1 MNMRS
6 RIGSLIHVVAL
17 AGVLVFSF
25 TPKRCLAQ
33 SSTTQQNPV
42 NASVPSPATQTFGG
56 LTLGVGLA
64 LSENL
69 QAQHRVTSATVV
81 NGIVRVTQTNDASA
95 GIVLESHYF
104 FVPTRTSLF
113 GLVPPGDWG
122 HGPFVAIEAGSG
134 GNNVVTAFALGWM
147 IGLRQ
152 PTWDPTTNTAKYS
165 STASWNFGIGLRI
178 DPSVQVLGDG
188 ITANAPLPPGESAS
202 PVRLKTEQGYGLI
215 LISSFS
221 F

>member
-134 GNNVVTAFALGWM
+134 GNNVVTAFALGLDDWAPSADVGPDDEHCE
-147 IGLRQ
+147 IFLDGELELWHRASHR
-152 PTWDPTTNTAKYS
+152 PECAS
-165 STASWNFGIGLRI
+165 SRRRHNGECTVAPRRI
-178 DPSVQVLGDG
+178 
-188 ITANAPLPPGESAS
+188 
-202 PVRLKTEQGYGLI
+202 RLAC
-215 LISSFS
+215 SSEN
-221 F
+221 